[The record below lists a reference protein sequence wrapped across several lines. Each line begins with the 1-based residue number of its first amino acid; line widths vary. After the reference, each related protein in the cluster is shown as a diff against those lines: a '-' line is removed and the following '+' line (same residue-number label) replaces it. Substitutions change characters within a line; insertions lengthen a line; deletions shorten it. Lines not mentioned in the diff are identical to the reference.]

1 MNNGPMIFLGAFFAL
16 AVSWVGFVLTP
27 QIQVGREM
35 QQTNIVNTA
44 ELYPQPLPGEAHQG
58 MEVYRANGCMYCH
71 SQDVQQTGTVCDI
84 VLTDA
89 GTNSATAWDAL
100 LKIKPALSEK
110 SMKTFFA
117 ALPKTILHGVDRD
130 TANEAAKAL
139 KAAGAKADLNIVPV
153 GPDITRGWGKRGT
166 VAADYLYD
174 WPVMLG
180 SLRIGPDLANVGLRR
195 PDANWQLMH
204 LYDPQSL
211 VKGSAMPPYRFLFE
225 TRRIESTRS
234 LDALP
239 LTGKL
244 APPPG
249 YEVVPRP
256 EASELV
262 AYLSSLHAETPLRV
276 APFTVPPAAPTN
288 APAAK

>member
-16 AVSWVGFVLTP
+16 AVSWVGLILTP
-27 QIQVGREM
+27 QLQVGREM
-35 QQTNIVNTA
+35 QQTNLVNTA
-44 ELYPQPLPGEAHQG
+44 ELYPQPRPGEAHQG
-58 MEVYRANGCMYCH
+58 LEIYRANGCMYCH
-71 SQDVQQTGTVCDI
+71 SQNVQQTGTVCDL
-84 VLTDA
+84 VLTEA
-89 GTNSATAWDAL
+89 GTNASVVWDAL
-100 LKIKPALSEK
+100 VKISPALAQKNMS
-110 SMKTFFA
+110 TYFA
-117 ALPKTILHGVDRD
+117 SLPKTVLQGVDRD

-153 GPDITRGWGKRGT
+153 GPDLTRGWGKRRT

-180 SLRIGPDLANVGLRR
+180 SLRVGPDLANVGTRS
-195 PDANWQLMH
+195 PDVHRQLLH
-204 LYDPQSL
+204 LYDPQSV

-225 TRRIESTRS
+225 TRKIESEPS
-234 LDALP
+234 PDALP

-249 YEVVPRP
+249 FEVVPKP
-256 EASELV
+256 EARELV
-262 AYLSSLHAETPLRV
+262 AYLLSLHADTPLHA
-276 APFTVPPAAPTN
+276 APYTVPPAAPTN